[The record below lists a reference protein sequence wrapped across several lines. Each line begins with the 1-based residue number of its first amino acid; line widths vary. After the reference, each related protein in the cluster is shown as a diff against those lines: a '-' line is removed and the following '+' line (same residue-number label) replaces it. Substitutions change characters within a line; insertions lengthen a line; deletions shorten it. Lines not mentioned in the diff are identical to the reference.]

1 MGRIL
6 FNLSINDLYL
16 FGVLASLCNFAD
28 DNTLPAFAV
37 TVSGFIKTL
46 ESESEVV
53 IDWFKKNKMGLKLG
67 KFETNILYK
76 RERDDTNERITVD
89 N

>member
-1 MGRIL
+1 M
-6 FNLSINDLYL
+6 
-16 FGVLASLCNFAD
+16 
-28 DNTLPAFAV
+28 